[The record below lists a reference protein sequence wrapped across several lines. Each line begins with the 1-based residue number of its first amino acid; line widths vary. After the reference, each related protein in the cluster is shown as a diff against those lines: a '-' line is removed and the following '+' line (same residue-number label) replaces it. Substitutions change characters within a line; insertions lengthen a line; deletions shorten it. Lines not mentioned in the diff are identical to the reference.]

1 MTPTHEVTNQVP
13 PLIDYDAAEYAPIL
27 EALHREGASDA
38 LEEVHRVGV
47 RAGSAQAQEWGDL
60 AEEHP
65 PVLRTHDRYGNRIDE
80 VRYGPAYHQLMSTA
94 VELGLHGAPWADPDP
109 HAHLVRAAKMAV
121 WGQTDAGHGCPISMT
136 YAVVPALRHNTEL
149 AEQYE
154 PLLTARHYVPELK
167 APLPKPGLIAGPVSP
182 PRRENG

>member
-38 LEEVHRVGV
+38 AEEVHRVGV

-80 VRYGPAYHQLMSTA
+80 VRYDPAYHQLMSTA
-94 VELGLHGAPWADPDP
+94 VELGLHGAPWVDRIHTHTSSA
-109 HAHLVRAAKMAV
+109 
-121 WGQTDAGHGCPISMT
+121 
-136 YAVVPALRHNTEL
+136 
-149 AEQYE
+149 
-154 PLLTARHYVPELK
+154 
-167 APLPKPGLIAGPVSP
+167 
-182 PRRENG
+182 PRRWPCGVKPTPATAAPSP

>member
-1 MTPTHEVTNQVP
+1 MPPTHEVTNQVP

-38 LEEVHRVGV
+38 LEGVHRVGI

-80 VRYGPAYHQLMSTA
+80 VRYDPAYHQLMSTA
-94 VELGLHGAPWADPDP
+94 VELGLHGNWDC
-109 HAHLVRAAKMAV
+109 
-121 WGQTDAGHGCPISMT
+121 T
-136 YAVVPALRHNTEL
+136 ALRG
-149 AEQYE
+149 
-154 PLLTARHYVPELK
+154 LTRIHTHTSSA
-167 APLPKPGLIAGPVSP
+167 
-182 PRRENG
+182 PRRWPCGVKPTPVTAVPSP